1 MKCPLVCVELKATLP
16 GFSIACLSKQEE
28 ASCIDLGCRQ
38 CLTGK
43 AIKAGKRPKIL
54 PDGLT
59 LFRKNEM
66 PKNWKPPK
74 VVVYSKL
81 PYGVNRKRGKSKYPF
96 YRMQTGEIVFLDYAK
111 QKTARSVMRNF
122 SNKTGWK
129 FVTQKEGDKLRVER
143 TI

>member
-1 MKCPLVCVELKATLP
+1 MKCPLVCVELKATFP
-16 GFSIACLSKQEE
+16 GFSIACLTRQETS
-28 ASCIDLGCRQ
+28 ACIDSDCRQ
-38 CLTGK
+38 CPTGK
-43 AIKAGKRPKIL
+43 DIKNGKRPKIL

-74 VVVYSKL
+74 VVTHCKL

-111 QKTARSVMRNF
+111 QKTARSVIRNF

-129 FVTQKEGDKLRVER
+129 FVTQKEGDKLRIER
-143 TI
+143 II